1 MYRSCLWCRC
11 SSSSLRGGQVNTQP
25 KNLGRNDDTMDSAG
39 DITEGF
45 GIPKVTYVN
54 RELDAVGTYLRI
66 STYGA
71 PFASVPLARECEG
84 VGARQEQ
91 RF

>member
-1 MYRSCLWCRC
+1 MSVQQFQLERWTGQHAAQEPGED
-11 SSSSLRGGQVNTQP
+11 RGG
-25 KNLGRNDDTMDSAG
+25 GTMESAG
-39 DITEGF
+39 DITEGL
-45 GIPKVTYVN
+45 GIVKGTYVN
-54 RELDAVGTYLRI
+54 RELDAVGTFLRI
-66 STYGA
+66 STYAA